1 MIKSLKYLFFSLS
14 LFVLLVGCQNQTS
27 QSEEP
32 KKPENQ
38 PVSEKKKEETKEQP
52 KEKPKE
58 IDVKLPQTM
67 EEFSKFPVGEYGKL
81 SFDERENKEIR
92 KKVADKVE
100 DHVKKIGGSSLSKEE
115 LKKAYIME
123 LFKLTKREFPEYKLD
138 YNPNIQSTPKDE
150 SGAGTKQALKE
161 NLNVE
166 IIIDSSGSMAGKVD
180 GKTKMEVAK
189 EAVRNFAKSLPKEAN
204 VSLVAYGHKG
214 SNKEQDKEASCGA
227 IDTVYSRQAYQE
239 QSFQQA
245 LDQFQSTGWTPLA
258 GALQKS
264 MDNFASA
271 PGEKNTN
278 IIYVVS
284 DGIETCGGDP
294 VAVAKQLGD
303 SNIQPIV
310 NVIGFDVDNESQQQ
324 LKQVAEAT
332 KGKYVSVKN
341 TKELESEFQKGKDL
355 SWEWSKWKTD
365 ASWDVSTKAT
375 DIRLNLLKLENEWK
389 SALSDQEMFVS
400 DITRQL
406 VESNEKQKE
415 VIVAAKEELVKY
427 IKQFDKDV
435 LEKYLKDT
443 KKKVDEIEKKKEAE
457 INETY
462 KKNKQ

>member
-1 MIKSLKYLFFSLS
+1 MYNVVKSLKYLFFSLS

-32 KKPENQ
+32 KNPEKQ
-38 PVSEKKKEETKEQP
+38 PVAEKKKENQEQP
-52 KEKPKE
+52 KE
-58 IDVKLPQTM
+58 IVLKLPKTM
-67 EEFSKFPVGEYGKL
+67 EEFTSFPVGDYGKL
-81 SFDERENKEIR
+81 SEEEQKKSENIEKVVNEVEKSH
-92 KKVADKVE
+92 KKLN
-100 DHVKKIGGSSLSKEE
+100 ISSMSDEE
-115 LKKAYIME
+115 LKNFYMME
-123 LFKLTKREFPEYKLD
+123 LFKLTKRELPAYKLD
-138 YNPNIQSTPKDE
+138 YKPDIKSTPTEENKE
-150 SGAGTKQALKE
+150 GMNQTLKE

-166 IIIDSSGSMAGKVD
+166 ILIDSSGSMAGKVD
-180 GKTKMEVAK
+180 GKMKMEVAK

-214 SNKEQDKEASCGA
+214 SNKEEDKGASCGA

-239 QSFQQA
+239 QSFEKA

-294 VAVAKQLGD
+294 VAVAKQLGE

-332 KGKYVSVKN
+332 KGKYVSAKN
-341 TKELESEFQKGKDL
+341 TKELETEFKKGKDL
-355 SWEWSKWKTD
+355 SLKWSEWRTKS
-365 ASWDVSTKAT
+365 SLEVSGKAT
-375 DIRLNLLKLENEWK
+375 TASLDIYSLEHEWFNALTEQKYFVNDIAEQLKKRNP
-389 SALSDQEMFVS
+389 
-400 DITRQL
+400 
-406 VESNEKQKE
+406 
-415 VIVAAKEELVKY
+415 KEEKV
-427 IKQFDKDV
+427 IKDV
-435 LEKYLKDT
+435 KQELEKYLIDFRENVMEPYAKDMRAQVDKM
-443 KKKVDEIEKKKEAE
+443 KKEKEAE
-457 INETY
+457 INDTY
-462 KKNKQ
+462 KKNEQ